1 MTPEFKQLTIDERV
15 NKMDLA
21 RWKPLHLMI
30 YFNRIELIDDMITF
44 AGRSFKKAI
53 TIENKKLNFTDDFH
67 PLKLWIKLK
76 REIVFQSL
84 WNLANTWS
92 ISHLFMILNEMLQNS
107 FWESI
112 FILVLKESTTA
123 YILHFWDSSIKLE
136 IYNIMENLIN
146 SCGEDKLKLQN
157 LLNKLREMQPKAL
170 LPIEEK
176 EIQKSNMNTNYQSN
190 SEDNIVL

>member
-67 PLKLWIKLK
+67 PLKL
-76 REIVFQSL
+76 
-84 WNLANTWS
+84 
-92 ISHLFMILNEMLQNS
+92 
-107 FWESI
+107 
-112 FILVLKESTTA
+112 
-123 YILHFWDSSIKLE
+123 
-136 IYNIMENLIN
+136 
-146 SCGEDKLKLQN
+146 
-157 LLNKLREMQPKAL
+157 
-170 LPIEEK
+170 
-176 EIQKSNMNTNYQSN
+176 
-190 SEDNIVL
+190 